1 MRVETKHHPHH
12 SELHLICET
21 FREKKALRN
30 IAKPGEQLIATVGG
44 AQLADGHPK
53 IAIRILYTPD
63 AHAAAVAEFISA
75 AFRKDRR

>member
-44 AQLADGHPK
+44 VCSEGQTMTKTGIPCPVCGRHHL
-53 IAIRILYTPD
+53 R
-63 AHAAAVAEFISA
+63 
-75 AFRKDRR
+75 RK